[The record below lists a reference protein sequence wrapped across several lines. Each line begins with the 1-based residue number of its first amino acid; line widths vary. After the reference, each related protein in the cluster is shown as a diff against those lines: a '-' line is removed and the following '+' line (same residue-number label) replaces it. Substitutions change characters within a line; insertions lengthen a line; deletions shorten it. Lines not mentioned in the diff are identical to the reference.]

1 MYYYPWTH
9 DVNLNPCLRKCMTLT
24 TQMQNIAIVNMYNT
38 DKFLEKEKDK
48 QKLLTYHA
56 QRMESLKDKSH
67 KMWKLNYQI
76 LGKINDKA

>member
-1 MYYYPWTH
+1 
-9 DVNLNPCLRKCMTLT
+9 
-24 TQMQNIAIVNMYNT
+24 MYNT